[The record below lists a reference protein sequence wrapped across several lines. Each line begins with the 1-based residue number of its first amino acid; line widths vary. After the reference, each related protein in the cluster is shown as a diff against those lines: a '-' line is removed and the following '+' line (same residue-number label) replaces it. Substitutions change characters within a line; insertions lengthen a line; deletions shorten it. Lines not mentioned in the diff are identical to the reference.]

1 MPKLGSSYISMTSP
15 PKGWIATGR
24 AHGEPSILVRVAELM
39 Q

>member
-15 PKGWIATGR
+15 PKGWIAISR
-24 AHGEPSILVRVAELM
+24 VRGETSILVRVAELM